1 MIRFNEKS
9 TCTLL
14 ILLSIFFFPIEGG
27 TSSILDEVSIISVRD
42 MQLRKEK
49 DTYLMDVVCVIRN
62 SNKHTLKFK
71 DVNFKL
77 AFAVNHDAEDI
88 RIGPTFNN
96 EILLEK
102 KTDSSYTDTDVRFVA
117 DIGND
122 IQKFH
127 SDITASE
134 EMSALLMDSAPKF
147 NLHIQGDFGLGIE
160 VKQGWVYL
168 KSVTIDWILKVDVPR
183 DVFVR
188 TYKAIESAAGKGG
201 SLSDDEVDKWFEEYD
216 KDDDHPN
223 DIPLK

>member
-1 MIRFNEKS
+1 MIRLSEKS
-9 TCTLL
+9 ICSLL
-14 ILLSIFFFPIEGG
+14 ILLSLFLFPPEGKA
-27 TSSILDEVSIISVRD
+27 SSILDEVNIVSIRD

-49 DTYLMDVVCVIRN
+49 DGYLMDVICVIRN
-62 SNKHTLKFK
+62 SNKHKLKFN

-77 AFAVNHDAEDI
+77 AFAVNDAEEI
-88 RIGPTFNN
+88 KIGPTFNK
-96 EILLEK
+96 EVLLEK
-102 KTDSSYTDTDVRFVA
+102 KADSSHTDSDVRFVA
-117 DIGND
+117 AIGND

-127 SDITASE
+127 SDITSSE
-134 EMSALLMDSAPKF
+134 EMSALLMDPAPKL

-216 KDDDHPN
+216 KDDAHPN

>member
-1 MIRFNEKS
+1 MF
-9 TCTLL
+9 T
-14 ILLSIFFFPIEGG
+14 IFFFPAEGKS
-27 TSSILDEVSIISVRD
+27 SSILDEVNIISVRD

-49 DTYLMDVVCVIRN
+49 DGYLMDVVCVIRN
-62 SNKHTLKFK
+62 SNKHKLKFN
-71 DVNFKL
+71 DVNFRL
-77 AFAVNHDAEDI
+77 AFAVKDAGDV
-88 RIGPTFNN
+88 RIGPTFNK
-96 EILLEK
+96 EVMLEK
-102 KTDSSYTDTDVRFVA
+102 KADAAYTDTDVLFVA
-117 DIGND
+117 NIGKD

-134 EMSALLMDSAPKF
+134 EMSALLMDPAPKL

-216 KDDDHPN
+216 KDGDHPN